1 MLSKAEDT
9 PFELGADVNLDTYL
23 DYLPYTLRSD
33 KARAIFSVQAEIV
46 KVYRTFLN
54 NEGFVEFQAPKLI
67 GDDAEGG

>member
-46 KVYRTFLN
+46 KVYRTF
-54 NEGFVEFQAPKLI
+54 
-67 GDDAEGG
+67 